1 MLETA
6 PKVIGNVWPMRA
18 PPAHPDPGPFGELHA
33 EREQLQAQLD
43 ALAEIVPEAADTSL
57 LELPLAGD
65 ILTGLPDDLKVR
77 LLDAFDPQ
85 ILWNKSGQ
93 QATVHADITG
103 ATLRA
108 PRSSRP

>member
-57 LELPLAGD
+57 LELPL
-65 ILTGLPDDLKVR
+65 PDDLKAR